1 MLLRHIVEHVKVQ
14 NWTSLVLEF
23 FIVILGVFIGI
34 QAANWNDE
42 RQARERQATSIDRLH
57 SEAEESV
64 AYLHRVLRYFKRSA
78 EARASVLQNA
88 ANGNVEGIEQEEMVL
103 AINYLV
109 FYPPVTR
116 SKISITVA

>member
-34 QAANWNDE
+34 QAAN
-42 RQARERQATSIDRLH
+42 ARERQATSIDRLH